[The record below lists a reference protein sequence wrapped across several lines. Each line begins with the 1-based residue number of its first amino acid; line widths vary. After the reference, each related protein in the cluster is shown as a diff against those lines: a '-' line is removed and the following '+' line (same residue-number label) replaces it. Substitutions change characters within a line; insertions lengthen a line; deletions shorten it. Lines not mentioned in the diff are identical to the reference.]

1 MIRVLIIEDDPMV
14 ATLNQQFIERIAAV
28 EIVGNVRNID
38 EARTI
43 LANESIDL
51 MLLDVY
57 LPGMTGL
64 EFLAELHE
72 KKINV
77 AVILI
82 TAANDV
88 STVKEAI
95 YYGVVDYLIKPF
107 TFERFKLA
115 FDKFQDLREMTKEI
129 EATSQSQLDRY
140 FNSTRSME
148 EDKKEGNLQEELPK
162 GLSRFTL
169 KKVYHQ
175 IKQQRGAFSTEQLAS
190 EVGLSRISTK
200 KYLLFLAEIQV
211 LDEEMEYLEIGRP
224 LTLYQLNE
232 KESHRVNRY
241 LNE

>member
-1 MIRVLIIEDDPMV
+1 MTKVLIIEDDPMV
-14 ATLNQQFIERIAAV
+14 ATLNQQFIQKIAEV
-28 EIVGNVRNID
+28 EIIGNVRNIQD
-38 EARTI
+38 ARAL
-43 LANESIDL
+43 LAKESVDL
-51 MLLDVY
+51 LLLDVY

-72 KKINV
+72 KKMKV

-115 FDKFQDLREMTKEI
+115 FEKFQELTNVTQEI
-129 EATSQSQLDRY
+129 QATDQSQLDKY
-140 FNSTRSME
+140 FNSSRLINE
-148 EDKKEGNLQEELPK
+148 EVPEFKNQEELPK

-169 KKVYHQ
+169 KKIYYQ
-175 IKQQRGAFSTEQLAS
+175 IKQHQSSFSTEELAG

-200 KYLLFLAEIQV
+200 KYLVFLAEIQV
-211 LDEEMEYLEIGRP
+211 LEEEMEYLEIGRP
-224 LTLYQLNE
+224 LTLYRLNQA
-232 KESHRVNRY
+232 KTNDVHRY
-241 LNE
+241 INE